1 MNNKGFTLFEI
12 LVYTAISTLVAGLA
26 VGSLITF
33 TRIGQKESATSEV
46 SGQMTFV
53 LQRIQQLVSESS
65 NIDITAG
72 VTTSTIKLRMQ
83 DAAKDPTCIY
93 LSDGI
98 IKIAEGP
105 DATYAQNCNLS
116 AATDLTNSKVIVN
129 TFDAKKLTQYP
140 GHDTLSL
147 DMTMTYN
154 GTTADSQIQRSLS
167 SAIARVSAAT
177 FDADVLPGSSLTY
190 NLGQNTLPWQNVY
203 MKDGTASSPSY
214 TFANNTGTGFSKD
227 TSTSS
232 LVIST
237 AGVER
242 MRITAAGNVGIGTA
256 SPGTQLEITTAN
268 SASTLYPLSLTNPNN
283 QASSVGT
290 VGLKFSTSAGPG
302 GSGNEANKWSSIE
315 SFDTDNWGARSGL
328 SFTTS
333 YDYTKTKSMVIKN
346 NGNVGIGTTT
356 PSYKLDVAGTINAS
370 DIYKNGAP
378 LSTSQW
384 TTNGSNI
391 YYNSGNVGIGTTA
404 PTNTLDVRYT
414 GTINTYV
421 PVINVGNASNNM
433 GGSIGERNISADVRQ
448 GLKIYSP
455 VNLSLHG
462 VGLSATSPSIQFQ
475 TGVLG
480 AENSSVNTVMTILQ
494 NGNVGIGT
502 ASPGY
507 TLTVSGTAWVSS
519 GAWSGSD
526 IRWKKDIVP
535 LSNVLGKVNQLQGVK
550 FDWRKDEF
558 PQMNFPSGSQIG
570 FIAQQ
575 VEPIFPELVTTDN
588 NGYKGISYEKFVPV
602 LVEATKEQQAEIE
615 QLKTENENLKS
626 RLDNL
631 ETKIK

>member
-242 MRITAAGNVGIGTA
+242 MRITAAGNVGIGTTA
-256 SPGTQLEITTAN
+256 PGQKLTVVGTAGAN
-268 SASTLYPLSLTNPNN
+268 DVFNV
-283 QASSVGT
+283 ASSTGT
-290 VGLKFSTSAGPG
+290 SLLYVNAS
-302 GSGNEANKWSSIE
+302 
-315 SFDTDNWGARSGL
+315 
-328 SFTTS
+328 
-333 YDYTKTKSMVIKN
+333 
-346 NGNVGIGTTT
+346 GNVGIGTTG

-494 NGNVGIGT
+494 NGNVGIET